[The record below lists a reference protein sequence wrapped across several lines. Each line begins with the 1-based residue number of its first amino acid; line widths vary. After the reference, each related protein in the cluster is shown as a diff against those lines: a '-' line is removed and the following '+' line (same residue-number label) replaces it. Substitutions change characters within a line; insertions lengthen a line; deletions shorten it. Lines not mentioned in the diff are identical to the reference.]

1 MLHPTVLQCLY
12 SGVSRGHTDNPLQC
26 VLNVP
31 KLQGR
36 QSSYVTGEQRQS

>member
-1 MLHPTVLQCLY
+1 MPHARVLECLY
-12 SGVSRGHTDNPLQC
+12 SGVSGGHVNNSLQC

-31 KLQGR
+31 KPQGR